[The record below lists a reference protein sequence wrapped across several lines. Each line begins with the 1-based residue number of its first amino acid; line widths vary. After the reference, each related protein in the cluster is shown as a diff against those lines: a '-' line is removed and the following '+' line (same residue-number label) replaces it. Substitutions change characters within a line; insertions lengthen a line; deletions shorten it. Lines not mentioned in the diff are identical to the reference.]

1 MWEESDV
8 QQWLEGLGL
17 GEYMPN
23 LTKHGVMT
31 GRELLCVQKSDLQVS
46 AVSVTIF
53 CIQ

>member
-23 LTKHGVMT
+23 LTKHGVMDWQRIT
-31 GRELLCVQKSDLQVS
+31 VCAE
-46 AVSVTIF
+46 I
-53 CIQ
+53 